1 MIRLIA
7 FSALVLAPAL
17 PALADECPAVIRE
30 FEAAL
35 KTTEANAD
43 TKAQAATLIAQ
54 AREQDA
60 NGQPELCVE
69 TAEQALATL
78 SQ

>member
-7 FSALVLAPAL
+7 FSALALLPAL
-17 PALADECPAVIRE
+17 PALADECPAVIQE

-43 TKAQAATLIAQ
+43 TKAEASKLIDQ
-54 AREQDA
+54 ARQQDA